1 MKVLLTFIVSI
12 FLSTSN
18 LCLSSESNPKS
29 YNASMSDQSVQTLF
43 NTLINNQ
50 SETVLN
56 NYSTVYFSHLNDNF
70 PINSHG
76 TCSYVGISMLL
87 SFFDS
92 YWDDEFI
99 ATDFEQTTT
108 FSSTITTNQNIDI
121 PSFDTESPGVI
132 SEDWDDVSGLSLS
145 QYQNFVLTNEEN
157 YLQSYLIKLGYDMF
171 DRYCF
176 DDATNP
182 YGMTLYEQTHLT
194 LYYLTYKRNL
204 CNSQAFVT
212 YATDYDQD
220 ALEEY
225 IISRLQDGVPV
236 MINTLT
242 SVGYHSVV
250 AYDYDSSNGTIY
262 VHTGWKDTSGNAL
275 THVSLSQLGVT
286 LSSIESA
293 VSIDI
298 AGGSH
303 GYHCPNYV
311 SSTNLS
317 YCSCQMAFPRNIQ
330 MTSGNYMDINPS
342 FKWDSLY
349 EEKWYNFDSYNT
361 YNPYIEFS
369 ILSHNQVLI
378 FSKNIYSGTEYTLTD
393 EEWHNLNIIDPY
405 DDYYVRIKLCSN
417 TYNFS
422 NNYFLRCFTKPIDY
436 LADEPITITPTD
448 YTGYTDAY
456 ATDYNT
462 RYNFSTHTTSEG
474 YIFKTKR
481 FRAGYIHNEC
491 IVLSPKR
498 LGYQE
503 AFIEYQFIVPVDRID
518 IELSHWRE
526 TTTEGLTSTTGK
538 AVIEVFRYGN
548 YNTNQPVLDLLSAT
562 TNLPEDRNNKTMYKL
577 CFARPIT
584 RFRIYASTYDQNVND
599 NNRGRICVGN
609 IRLFENRG
617 YLNHGEY
624 VNIQTSGSEIN
635 YNPAIWNNDEET
647 REINN
652 CYSYALNYLTDSH
665 INPGES
671 GCGYYSRVHDTSNG
685 LLTYLTES
693 NIFNMV
699 TYDSYPNILST
710 YGFEFSRVEKY
721 ENVQAGSY
729 RVMLAFDLESSIHDY
744 HWYRQNPD
752 GSWSHKPA
760 EGEVRDFDFDGNP
773 IFDPQFCNRK
783 SSACI
788 IAEMNNDAP
797 DFNYSTFVGFYS
809 VRWRTQ
815 AE

>member
-43 NTLINNQ
+43 DTLINNQ

-171 DRYCF
+171 DSYCF

-204 CNSQAFVT
+204 YNSQAFVT
-212 YATDYDQD
+212 CATDYDQD

-236 MINTLT
+236 MINALT

-250 AYDYDSSNGTIY
+250 AYDYDSSNGTVY

-293 VSIDI
+293 VSIDVT
-298 AGGSH
+298 GGSH

-317 YCSCQMAFPRNIQ
+317 YCSCQMAYPRNIQ
-330 MTSGNYMDINPS
+330 MTSGNYIDINPS
-342 FKWDSLY
+342 FSWDSLY
-349 EEKWYNFDSYNT
+349 EEKWYSFYNC
-361 YNPYIEFS
+361 NPYIEFS
-369 ILSHNQVLI
+369 VLNHNQTIL
-378 FSKNIYSGTEYTLTD
+378 FTKNVYTGNEYTLTS
-393 EEWHNLNIIDPY
+393 EEWSQVNFGDSY
-405 DDYYVRIKLCSN
+405 SDFYVRLSIRSN

-422 NNYFLRCFTKPIDY
+422 SNYCLKSFSKPSQY
-436 LADEPITITPTD
+436 LNAKIILSTPTY
-448 YTGYTDAY
+448 YTGYTDY
-456 ATDYNT
+456 YEDSSYIKN
-462 RYNFSTHTTSEG
+462 NFVTHTAPNG
-474 YIFKTKR
+474 FVFKTRR
-481 FRAGYIHNEC
+481 FRAGYIHDEC
-491 IVLSPKR
+491 VVISPKR
-498 LGYQE
+498 AGYQE
-503 AFIEYQFIVPVDRID
+503 AFIEYQFVVPVDRID

-526 TTTEGLTSTTGK
+526 VSNEGLDSSTGK
-538 AVIEVFRYGN
+538 AVIEVYRYGEYDSDN
-548 YNTNQPVLDLLSAT
+548 PKLNLLSLST
-562 TNLPEDRNNKTMYKL
+562 DLPEDRNNKKTYPL
-577 CFARPIT
+577 CFDTPIS
-584 RFRIYASTYDQNVND
+584 RFRIYAKTNDVNLNS
-599 NNRGRICVGN
+599 NNRGRICIGKMA
-609 IRLFENRG
+609 IYENSS
-617 YLNHGEY
+617 YQAQYDLPTN
-624 VNIQTSGSEIN
+624 GSELEYDEMN
-635 YNPAIWNNDEET
+635 WNGG
-647 REINN
+647 RYWRLN
-652 CYSYALNYLTDSH
+652 CYNYALNNSIYDYMQ
-665 INPGES
+665 PGER
-671 GCGYYSRVHDTSNG
+671 GCYFNNLETYNNFIDDDTGDYIDCFYSKTALEMLVGLDSLYMQYEYGNQTIFGFDWGTISEYETCPQGTYKVALVLDVGNG
-685 LLTYLTES
+685 H
-693 NIFNMV
+693 NDF
-699 TYDSYPNILST
+699 
-710 YGFEFSRVEKY
+710 
-721 ENVQAGSY
+721 
-729 RVMLAFDLESSIHDY
+729 
-744 HWYRQNPD
+744 HWYRQNKD
-752 GSWSHKPA
+752 GTWSHKPA
-760 EGEVRDFDFDGNP
+760 QFDVENWDYNGNP
-773 IFDPQFCNRK
+773 IYNPKYCDRR
-783 SSACI
+783 
-788 IAEMNNDAP
+788 DANTGH
-797 DFNYSTFVGFYS
+797 NYSTFVGFYYVSS
-809 VRWRTQ
+809 VMYSSNL
-815 AE
+815 